1 MQEVVHAM
9 CPVPPAPLFGG
20 RSRKEQTEPPGW
32 VCRNLNLRIHG
43 NHLKKELEQ
52 SMEVTANK
60 DLSHPYLKVK
70 REHDFE
76 KFNYKY
82 CKKEAFV
89 SALIHTCI

>member
-1 MQEVVHAM
+1 
-9 CPVPPAPLFGG
+9 
-20 RSRKEQTEPPGW
+20 
-32 VCRNLNLRIHG
+32 
-43 NHLKKELEQ
+43 
-52 SMEVTANK
+52 MEVTANK

-89 SALIHTCI
+89 SALIHICI